1 VRAAR
6 QRGANVTC
14 EATPHHFTFD
24 DRAFARFGPNA
35 KMAPPLRSEADV
47 AAIHAALAD
56 GTIDM
61 IATDHAPHDPVSKH
75 LDRLAPLF
83 TGDREA
89 PRLSADDG
97 EALAS
102 AANGIVGLETS
113 LGLTL
118 ELVNSGVID
127 ASRMVTLMSLN
138 PARLLRLDAQGTLA
152 PGARGDITVID
163 PNVGWIVD
171 PRKFLSLS
179 RNTPFTGRRLKGR
192 AIYTIV
198 SGEIVSST
206 PAQTSV

>member
-1 VRAAR
+1 
-6 QRGANVTC
+6 
-14 EATPHHFTFD
+14 
-24 DRAFARFGPNA
+24 
-35 KMAPPLRSEADV
+35 
-47 AAIHAALAD
+47 
-56 GTIDM
+56 
-61 IATDHAPHDPVSKH
+61 
-75 LDRLAPLF
+75 
-83 TGDREA
+83 
-89 PRLSADDG
+89 
-97 EALAS
+97 
-102 AANGIVGLETS
+102 
-113 LGLTL
+113 
-118 ELVNSGVID
+118 
-127 ASRMVTLMSLN
+127 MVTLMSLN